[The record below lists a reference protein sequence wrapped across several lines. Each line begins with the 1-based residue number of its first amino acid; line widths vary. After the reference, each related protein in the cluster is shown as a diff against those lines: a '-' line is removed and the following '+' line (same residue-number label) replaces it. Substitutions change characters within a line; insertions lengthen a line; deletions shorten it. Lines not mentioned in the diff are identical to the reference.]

1 MKPTIINRET
11 IINTVLSIK
20 ANMMNQ
26 KLMTTREYQNIK
38 IVLQSAVLKIGL
50 RKSFLS
56 RN

>member
-38 IVLQSAVLKIGL
+38 IVLESAVLKIGL